1 MSADNRLKVTPFSS
15 TVDSPFW
22 VKYNQEKLERIRLS
36 EDPIDLFATYGVEG
50 PPRLRCQES
59 SLQTSTNHANIPNE
73 RVLMRGKL
81 IGMNTL
87 EKFQKSD
94 KNKILHDFFVQ
105 SFLDGNVDILTSF
118 VLLTFADLKH
128 HKVVYW
134 FGIPALLNKNE
145 RPISVVE
152 RRTLSQTW
160 TTTECEA
167 LAQQIQLWRSQ
178 KLSAG
183 GGLPPYF
190 MYKDS
195 QCLELSKDSYLELG
209 GDPSSIVFGCFDP
222 IGIGVP
228 ANAPVGWPI
237 RNLVAYLSFHLRLGG
252 RNVTILSY
260 RPKQMRRLTVGESS
274 SLPPLE
280 ADGELLTIRV
290 PERADYQWEEGGG
303 YKVVGWELNARN
315 KPGPR
320 TVNLQPLLDARHL
333 AIQAADLNLKLMKWR
348 MIPDL
353 QVENLQSHR
362 VLLIGAGTL
371 GCNVA
376 RVLVGWGIRKIKFID
391 NGKVS
396 YSNPVRQP
404 LFTLEDCAGDGRSKA
419 EAAAEALRAVAA
431 DVESEGVVLSIPMP
445 GHIEEK
451 ESIEK
456 SVNELDALV
465 QEADTIFLLTDTR
478 ESRWLP
484 TVMAAA
490 YDKVLFNAALGLDSW
505 LVMRHGGAVGEGRL
519 GCYFCNDVVA
529 PENSTKNRTLDQ
541 QCTVTRPGLAP
552 IASAMA
558 VEMMVSLLHHPKG
571 VKAPAPAAKAEFSP
585 TVSSDDGAESA
596 LGIIP
601 HQIRGSLVSYTMM
614 TPTVPAFSHCT
625 GKLRKY
631 AFSFK
636 FSGRVHLTRGWF
648 QGCAQAVA
656 EAYKK
661 DRNEFVFQVCQ
672 SIDGSY
678 LENVSGLA
686 NFRSLAAEKL
696 AAEGDW
702 DEDDF
707 E

>member
-1 MSADNRLKVTPFSS
+1 MSSEDRLKVTPFSS

-22 VKYNQEKLERIRLS
+22 VKYNQEKLENIRLS

-59 SLQTSTNHANIPNE
+59 SLPTTTTTTDGNNNGGPNIPNE
-73 RVLMRGKL
+73 RVLMKGKL
-81 IGMNTL
+81 LGMNTL
-87 EKFQKSD
+87 EKFQNAD
-94 KNKILHDFFVQ
+94 KNKILHSLFVQ
-105 SFLDGNVDILTSF
+105 PFLDGELDILTSF
-118 VLLTFADLKH
+118 CLLTFADLKK

-134 FGIPALLNKNE
+134 FGVPALLNKND
-145 RPISVVE
+145 RPILVVD
-152 RRTLSQTW
+152 RKTLSQTW
-160 TTTECEA
+160 SATECEA
-167 LAQQIQLWRSQ
+167 LGNSIQKWRFQ
-178 KLSAG
+178 TLSSS

-190 MYKDS
+190 LYKKDEQQQ
-195 QCLELSKDSYLELG
+195 QCLDLSKDSYLELG
-209 GDPSSIVFGCFDP
+209 GDSSAIIFGCFDP
-222 IGIGVP
+222 IGSSAP

-237 RNLVAYLSFHLRLGG
+237 RNLVAYLSYHLRLGG
-252 RNVTILSY
+252 RNVVILSY
-260 RPKQMRRLTVGESS
+260 RVKQMRRLTTDDNVD
-274 SLPPLE
+274 SLPPLQ
-280 ADGELLTIRV
+280 ADGQLLTIRV
-290 PERADYQWEEGGG
+290 PERADYQWEQGGG

-315 KPGPR
+315 KAAPR
-320 TVNLQPLLDARHL
+320 AVNLTPLLDAKHL

-353 QVENLQSHR
+353 QLEKLQSQR

-376 RVLVGWGIRKIKFID
+376 RVLVGWGIRKLKFVD
-391 NGKVS
+391 YGKVS

-431 DVESEGVVLSIPMP
+431 DVESEGVVISIPMP
-445 GHIEEK
+445 GHVEER
-451 ESIEK
+451 ESVEK
-456 SVNELDALV
+456 SVNQLDALV

-505 LVMRHGGAVGEGRL
+505 LVMRHGGGVGEGRV

-558 VEMMVSLLHHPKG
+558 VEMMISLLHHPKG
-571 VKAPAPAAKAEFSP
+571 VKAPAPAAKTEFSP
-585 TVSSDDGAESA
+585 TLTAEDSSGSA
-596 LGIIP
+596 LGVIP

-625 GKLRKY
+625 GK
-631 AFSFK
+631 
-636 FSGRVHLTRGWF
+636 
-648 QGCAQAVA
+648 
-656 EAYKK
+656 
-661 DRNEFVFQVCQ
+661 
-672 SIDGSY
+672 SY
-678 LENVSGLA
+678 LMMYNLETVFGT
-686 NFRSLAAEKL
+686 SLT
-696 AAEGDW
+696 
-702 DEDDF
+702 
-707 E
+707 